1 MMTQHTIHYLRPLYA
16 VLKLCSE
23 ANIGYCRRTRS
34 GSRIIY
40 ITDLNFIGGSVIL
53 TLLFG
58 GLRGPS
64 VEVGATDA
72 PATSTCGPW
81 ERTLHTN
88 VRLSPRLSVTAS
100 SQSRAPQVW
109 PWRARPAAHPSP
121 RADRRGQPPSSALRL
136 PPVGVYVMVGV
147 YLMCCRNRESLVC
160 YVRPSLILV

>member
-81 ERTLHTN
+81 ERTLHTLTIPGGCPGTVVVSN
-88 VRLSPRLSVTAS
+88 SIPTYVCYWDPGCGRAASIDATPPVRLGSTDPT
-100 SQSRAPQVW
+100 RANYVNW
-109 PWRARPAAHPSP
+109 P
-121 RADRRGQPPSSALRL
+121 
-136 PPVGVYVMVGV
+136 
-147 YLMCCRNRESLVC
+147 
-160 YVRPSLILV
+160 